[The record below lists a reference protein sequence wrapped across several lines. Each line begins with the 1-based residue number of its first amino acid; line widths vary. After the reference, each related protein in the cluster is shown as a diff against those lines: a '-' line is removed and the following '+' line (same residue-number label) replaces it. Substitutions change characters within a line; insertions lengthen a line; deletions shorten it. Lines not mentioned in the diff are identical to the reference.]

1 MSLLTFFFFI
11 VLFGKH
17 SINHYELL
25 VACVQ
30 FSGKWYRVGLAYDS
44 PGFIPYRERFKI
56 SMGTVDPQPGG
67 NVSMT
72 MWSIGSSGCRST
84 VYFYEK
90 TSLPG
95 MFTYFSTRH
104 NMVKDITVVDTNY
117 TDYAI
122 VFKYKKMD
130 KEYSQV
136 ALYGRNQK
144 LKPELLKK
152 FKDFSLAHGFPRESI
167 LTPTKAV
174 TLCVLTFE
182 FYDPCI
188 PLLPIWL
195 EHCEKI
201 NRSGSYLC
209 VCVCVCVCVLGGLV

>member
-1 MSLLTFFFFI
+1 MPVVVALAAAMLLLAGT
-11 VLFGKH
+11 
-17 SINHYELL
+17 Y
-25 VACVQ
+25 ADVQ
-30 FSGKWYRVGLAYDS
+30 PQKNFDLQKFSGKWYRVGLAYDS

-167 LTPTKAV
+167 LTPTKAEN
-174 TLCVLTFE
+174 CSS
-182 FYDPCI
+182 PG
-188 PLLPIWL
+188 
-195 EHCEKI
+195 K
-201 NRSGSYLC
+201 
-209 VCVCVCVCVLGGLV
+209 